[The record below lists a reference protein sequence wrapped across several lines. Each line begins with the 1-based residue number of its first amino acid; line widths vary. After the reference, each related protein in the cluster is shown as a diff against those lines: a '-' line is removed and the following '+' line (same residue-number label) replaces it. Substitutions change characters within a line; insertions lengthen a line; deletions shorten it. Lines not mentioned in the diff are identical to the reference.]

1 MLGERKGA
9 RKDMYPNIYPC
20 SLHRGQNSPPSL
32 LRIFIMLAS
41 FRRLSLLALLAA
53 ASSSYASHHDADV
66 DTQANAT
73 DALAEE
79 DINATVNATSS
90 PTITE
95 PSPDDEGIQFE
106 HFTAFSSSQTCAS
119 DKHGELKC

>member
-53 ASSSYASHHDADV
+53 APSSYASHHDANV
-66 DTQANAT
+66 DT
-73 DALAEE
+73 LAEE